1 MNLETKR
8 AMKAADKEREM
19 VRRREEAALRQAIHY
34 RNYRRVRDRALRRL
48 ANQYPDQYRLFLE
61 EERAKDETE
70 GRAWLDISGRT
81 KRSLGSA
88 GTPDR
93 DSSVSESH
101 QDGDDSE
108 EGVLG

>member
-1 MNLETKR
+1 MSDTS
-8 AMKAADKEREM
+8 
-19 VRRREEAALRQAIHY
+19 RRTQTALNQAVHY

-81 KRSLGSA
+81 KRSMGSA
-88 GTPDR
+88 STPNR

-101 QDGDDSE
+101 QDGAISE
-108 EGVLG
+108 EGDLG